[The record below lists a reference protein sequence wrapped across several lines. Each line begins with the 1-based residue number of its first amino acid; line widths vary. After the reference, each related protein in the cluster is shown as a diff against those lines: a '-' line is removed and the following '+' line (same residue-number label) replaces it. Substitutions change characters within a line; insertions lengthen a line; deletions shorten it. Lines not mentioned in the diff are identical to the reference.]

1 MTFEIGDEVMYN
13 SYCEYEH
20 NEWLYPKKSIGKVIT
35 TDSDMFSE
43 HGGAIQVRWTR
54 DNGDKNFSWWVSAE
68 SIKLVSKEELGKYG
82 SVIRKMNSINERRK
96 EKGYAY

>member
-1 MTFEIGDEVMYN
+1 MKFEIGDEVMYN

-20 NEWLYPKKSIGKVIT
+20 NEWLYPKQSVGKVIE

-43 HGGAIQVRWTR
+43 HGGAIKVRWTR